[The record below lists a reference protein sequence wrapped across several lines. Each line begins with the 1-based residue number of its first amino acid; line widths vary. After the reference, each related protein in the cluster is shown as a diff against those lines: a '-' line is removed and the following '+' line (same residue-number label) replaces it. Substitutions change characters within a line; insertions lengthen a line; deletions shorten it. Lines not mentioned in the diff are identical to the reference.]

1 MTLLGI
7 PNKVIDL
14 SKSKIRVILDEASKK
29 LSMFVDG
36 EPFLLPYERL
46 IEIVQ
51 DGTIIHKLEG
61 AGIKLLKEEE
71 IQNTLEKLLDV
82 WNGRIQIFRE

>member
-1 MTLLGI
+1 MILLGI
-7 PNKVIDL
+7 PKKVVDL
-14 SKSKIRVILDEASKK
+14 SKGKIRVILDETDKK

-46 IEIVQ
+46 VEKVQ
-51 DGTIIHKLEG
+51 DGTIIHTLEG

-82 WNGRIQIFRE
+82 